1 MTGCPDMTGRTT
13 AIEKES
19 PMYRLM
25 KSEKFTLDHLTSGL
39 ISFYRQTQEKHFR
52 QLRSALGACEGA
64 NNNGRSRCYL
74 LNESGQ
80 EYYGGTWI
88 D

>member
-1 MTGCPDMTGRTT
+1 
-13 AIEKES
+13 
-19 PMYRLM
+19 MYRLM
-25 KSEKFTLDHLTSGL
+25 KSEKFTLDYLTAGL
-39 ISFYRQTQEKHFR
+39 TSFYRQTQVKCF
-52 QLRSALGACEGA
+52 QQFRSALGACEVA
-64 NNNGRSRCYL
+64 NNRSRSRYYL

>member
-1 MTGCPDMTGRTT
+1 
-13 AIEKES
+13 
-19 PMYRLM
+19 MYRLM
-25 KSEKFTLDHLTSGL
+25 KSEKPTPVHANSGL
-39 ISFYRQTQEKHFR
+39 VSFYRQTQVERF
-52 QLRSALGACEGA
+52 QQFPSALRACGVA
-64 NNNGRSRCYL
+64 NDGGLPRHYL